1 MVRNNKK
8 AQKET
13 HRRAEERTGD
23 KHVMTVSRVLPE
35 LTPPCYCVIVAAA
48 PLFDYTYTWH
58 VCCPS
63 KHCSLTVTKDVPREL
78 IDWALK
84 SGSRKMRDI
93 NQYLFLIFP
102 HTQRPSFYCFLC
114 DICPISPPLYI
125 SAPSSLNIK
134 NNRASMLCTHHYGIK
149 AVFPCQT
156 KAHLSCIR

>member
-1 MVRNNKK
+1 
-8 AQKET
+8 
-13 HRRAEERTGD
+13 
-23 KHVMTVSRVLPE
+23 MTVSRVLPE

-48 PLFDYTYTWH
+48 AAAPLFDYTCTWH